1 MRGRYSGV
9 RDQAIGGILTFVREI
24 TPYLAIYNLYSNR
37 LSGEH
42 VIFWGIDS
50 VNKKREKRE
59 AEAGKIVHCRV

>member
-24 TPYLAIYNLYSNR
+24 TPYLTIYNLCFNS
-37 LSGEH
+37 LSGKH

-50 VNKKREKRE
+50 VNKKKKNRK
-59 AEAGKIVHCRV
+59 